1 MSEAKSNRRRSGS
14 IEMRKVLFCA
24 LESLSFIPI
33 GVGKHQKAS
42 CVRVKGQ
49 FYIFDKSLGVEWTRR
64 EDEEK
69 TEDLLKY
76 YCLMSKGED
85 SNGFLGM
92 MVYDKK
98 VYIVMGYR
106 KAWERVKDNL

>member
-1 MSEAKSNRRRSGS
+1 MCP
-14 IEMRKVLFCA
+14 RKFKLH
-24 LESLSFIPI
+24 SI

-69 TEDLLKY
+69 TERPVKILLP
-76 YCLMSKGED
+76 CNPRGRWQWLSWDDG
-85 SNGFLGM
+85 
-92 MVYDKK
+92 
-98 VYIVMGYR
+98 I
-106 KAWERVKDNL
+106 